1 MIEECS
7 FVRSQLKIS
16 IAPGTMQSSTWVAFS
31 IALGIRLLC
40 AKYSII
46 PDCDEVFNFW
56 EPLHFLTHGFGLQT
70 WEYSPE
76 YAIRSWAYVAM
87 HAIPIKFA
95 QWIVKEKY
103 LLFYALRVVLAT
115 FSAVSETA
123 LYVSLTRVFSR
134 RIATFYLAFSLV
146 STGMFHA
153 SVAFLPSAF
162 AMHAFTMALSH
173 FVQPNSIVKGML
185 WTAVSG
191 LLGWPF
197 SLVLMV
203 PFALNY
209 FVSTVVGDFKSL
221 IQSVSKVLLGTVAIL
236 LPIFIIDSVAYRKL
250 ALVPPNI
257 VLYNVINSSESAGPN
272 IFGTEPWFYYILNLI
287 LNFNL
292 TFMLAA
298 VSIIPA
304 CFVSPSQRTLILTVT
319 PFYVWLAIFIVQP
332 HKEERF
338 MYVIYQSLC
347 LNAAVTL
354 EFIFQLVRK
363 FSSNSVL
370 AKLFTTG
377 LLASSAL
384 VSFSRSSALA
394 SFYAAPIQIF
404 ESLPETSAGNVCI
417 GREWYRFPSSYFLGD
432 HLRLKFVKSGFDGL
446 LPGEFHEPNGLPD
459 NRFWWNRE
467 ATWLIP
473 KGMNSQN
480 MEDPDKYVLLDQCD
494 YLVDTSSP
502 VGPNDEQYTSMPE
515 NWERIHCAKFLD
527 NENSRG
533 VGRILNL
540 PHFLHSP
547 TKTHLHWTDYCILKR
562 TAPTV

>member
-1 MIEECS
+1 
-7 FVRSQLKIS
+7 
-16 IAPGTMQSSTWVAFS
+16 MQSSTWVVFS
-31 IALGIRLLC
+31 IALGIRLVC
-40 AKYSII
+40 VTYSII
-46 PDCDEVFNFW
+46 PDCDEVFNYW

-76 YAIRSWAYVAM
+76 YAIRSWAYVAT
-87 HAIPIKFA
+87 HAIPVKVA
-95 QWIVKEKY
+95 QWFVTEKH
-103 LLFYALRVVLAT
+103 LLFYALRVVLAA
-115 FSAVSETA
+115 FSAASETA
-123 LYVSLTRVFSR
+123 LYVSLTRAFSR
-134 RIATFYLAFSLV
+134 RIATYYLIFSLV

-173 FVQPNSIVKGML
+173 FVLPANSIVKGML

-209 FVSTVVGDFKSL
+209 FVSTVSSDINSL
-221 IQSVSKVLLGTVAIL
+221 VRSVSRVLLGTVLIL

-272 IFGTEPWFYYILNLI
+272 IFGVEPWYYYVLNLS

-292 TFMLAA
+292 TFLLAA

-304 CFVSPSQRTLILTVT
+304 CFVSPNQRALVLTVT
-319 PFYVWLAIFIVQP
+319 PFYIWLAIFIVQP

-347 LNAAVTL
+347 VNAAVSL

-363 FSSNSVL
+363 FSSNSML
-370 AKLFTTG
+370 AKLVAAG
-377 LLASSAL
+377 LLATSAL

-404 ESLPETSAGNVCI
+404 ESLPDAAAGNICV

-432 HLRLKFVKSGFDGL
+432 HLRLKFIKSGFDGL
-446 LPGEFHEPNGLPD
+446 LPGEFYEPNGLPD
-459 NRFWWNRE
+459 TRPWWNRE
-467 ATWLIP
+467 GTWLTP

-480 MEDPDKYVLLDQCD
+480 LEDPEKYVQIDQCD
-494 YLVDTSSP
+494 YIVDSALP
-502 VGPNDEQYTSMPE
+502 VGPNEEQYTSMPDQ
-515 NWERIHCAKFLD
+515 WEKLHCAKFLD

-533 VGRILNL
+533 IGRILNI
-540 PHFLHSP
+540 PQFLHSP
-547 TKTHLHWTDYCILKR
+547 TKTNLHWTDHCILKR
-562 TAPTV
+562 SPNV